1 MLIEK
6 FEFIQ
11 REFKSV
17 KLADLPKNHPFR
29 KYSSPTPL
37 LNEQVVF
44 GSPIEGEEGF
54 GGYFLDEGAVG
65 EVEGVDPVSIA
76 CLCRQK
82 FGCFRKKKRDR
93 SVVFYLLNALHS

>member
-1 MLIEK
+1 M
-6 FEFIQ
+6 
-11 REFKSV
+11 
-17 KLADLPKNHPFR
+17 
-29 KYSSPTPL
+29 
-37 LNEQVVF
+37 
-44 GSPIEGEEGF
+44 F
-54 GGYFLDEGAVG
+54 GGYFLDEGAGG